1 MYLSAGE
8 HFGHQSLDVVRH
20 LSQDWGFEYLTASSK
35 EEFEKVYGRFVI
47 PELTDKPMV
56 FEVFTQVEDED
67 KALVALSSI
76 EAPQQG
82 VLGKVKQEVKKV
94 VGQNRIDAVKTL
106 IKG

>member
-1 MYLSAGE
+1 MSAGE

-76 EAPQQG
+76 EATTG
-82 VLGKVKQEVKKV
+82 SAWKSEAGSEESS
-94 VGQNRIDAVKTL
+94 GTESN
-106 IKG
+106 